1 MFRST
6 YELQRLDI
14 FRHLNGR
21 NYQVDKISWAGGD
34 NYKLS
39 CIDDKDQSVDLIADV
54 HTQFQVIYSLKVA
67 ADV

>member
-14 FRHLNGR
+14 FKHLNGK
-21 NYQVDKISWAGGD
+21 NYQIDEIVWAGGD
-34 NYKLS
+34 NYKLT
-39 CIDDKDQSVDLIADV
+39 CIDANDQLIEFTADV
-54 HTQFQVIYSLKVA
+54 HTQFQVIYSLKVV

>member
-21 NYQVDKISWAGGD
+21 NYQIDRISWAGGD
-34 NYKLS
+34 NYKLT
-39 CIDDKDQSVDLIADV
+39 CIDDKDELVDFTADV
-54 HTQFQVIYSLKVA
+54 HTKFEIIYSLKVT
-67 ADV
+67 ADA